1 MWTCPKCGAQFVTKN
16 MWHSCGIYTVAEF
29 LYGKTVRA
37 IGLYQ
42 YFLDG
47 YRKIG
52 PVILHPAKTR
62 ISFMVK
68 VRFSGVNRIGKDYIA
83 GGFWLKQRIESPK
96 FHKIEF
102 IPRDNYIHYFKIHDE
117 SDIDDE
123 FRTYMKIAYEIGE
136 RKHIQPGG
144 NK

>member
-1 MWTCPKCGAQFVTKN
+1 
-16 MWHSCGIYTVAEF
+16 
-29 LYGKTVRA
+29 
-37 IGLYQ
+37 
-42 YFLDG
+42 
-47 YRKIG
+47 
-52 PVILHPAKTR
+52 
-62 ISFMVK
+62 MVK